1 MEDCTIACQLL
12 TLYIPIWFYF
22 NGDTIKSIAKA
33 QLFAFQYGS
42 TLITWPFPKT
52 VVAVIFT
59 FQYGS
64 TLICKKCNNAIPYLL
79 YIPIW
84 FYFNCKLREETSWD
98 GSLYIPIWF
107 YFNKFRRK
115 LGWIV
120 FLFTFQYGST
130 LMGSLHLFCC
140 ELSFLYIPIWFYFN
154 P

>member
-84 FYFNCKLREETSWD
+84 FYFN
-98 GSLYIPIWF
+98 
-107 YFNKFRRK
+107 KFRRK

-154 P
+154 QMGPGRQHFLVWSLHSNMVLL